1 MPESVT
7 DPYQADVVPEMT
19 AIGWLLAAGAVFLL
33 LPVLPFAL
41 VAIVLDWLRG
51 SGDDDGDSEEYHPDD
66 RGTFPGTAA

>member
-7 DPYQADVVPEMT
+7 DPYEADVVPEMT

-41 VAIVLDWLRG
+41 VAIALDWLRG
-51 SGDDDGDSEEYHPDD
+51 SGDDDGDGEEYPSDD
-66 RGTFPGTAA
+66 HGMSPGTAA